1 MHDVVIVGG
10 GGHAKVVAS
19 VLSSLPGYRILGYS
33 DLEDRGLLRGDP
45 YLGNDDWLANFA
57 RKSPGLNLVI
67 GVGQVGLG
75 MKRSE
80 LWRTFQTCGVCFPT
94 IVSLH
99 ATMSREARC
108 GEACTVMSGA
118 VVNPD
123 AAAGTGVII
132 NTNCTI
138 EHDVILH
145 DWVHV
150 ASGAT
155 VCGGVEV
162 GTYSM
167 IGAGATLIEGVKVP
181 PCSIIGAGAT
191 VIRSIAEPG
200 VYAGSP
206 ARRIR

>member
-19 VLSSLPGYRILGYS
+19 LLSSLPGYRILGYA
-33 DLEDRGLLRGDP
+33 DLENRGLLRGNP
-45 YLGNDDWLANFA
+45 HLGNDQWLADYA
-57 RKSPGLNLVI
+57 RKSPGLNLVL

-75 MKRSE
+75 TRRSE
-80 LWRTFQTCGVCFPT
+80 LWRIFQSCGVCFPT
-94 IVSLH
+94 IVSPQ
-99 ATMSREARC
+99 ATISREATC
-108 GEACTVMSGA
+108 GEACVVMPGA
-118 VVNPD
+118 VLNPD
-123 AAAGTGVII
+123 AAVGTGAII
-132 NTNCTI
+132 NTNSTI

-150 ASGAT
+150 APGAT

-167 IGAGATLIEGVKVP
+167 IGAGATLIEGVTIP
-181 PCSIIGAGAT
+181 PRSIIGAGAI
-191 VIRSIAEPG
+191 VIRSIIEPG
-200 VYAGSP
+200 VYAGCP